1 MTVVSGFKRIAQW
14 IIALSVMKYVITF
27 LLLVAPKNQGAD
39 YGVELVFTELCS
51 SDLLTGFEVNP
62 MYLLST

>member
-1 MTVVSGFKRIAQW
+1 MDNSSFGDEIRHNIFAI
-14 IIALSVMKYVITF
+14 SCPKY
-27 LLLVAPKNQGAD
+27 QGAD